1 VFIFG
6 VDGLS
11 GITIY
16 FTDIRLIIYPYGVF
30 HKADSLS
37 SCTNYY
43 ALTCI
48 MRLMLIALIILL
60 FISGG
65 FALGAVLGAP
75 WVPAFKKDLKAMIDD
90 TNLKPGEVFYELG
103 CGDGRLVVEAAKRG
117 AKAVGYEISPVMW
130 LIAKIRV
137 TPCRGASVKFGDFW
151 RLDLSSADVV
161 LAFLVPRT
169 IGRLE
174 VKAAKEMK
182 PGARLV
188 SYIFPFPN
196 MKPKTKAKNWSVY
209 EY

>member
-1 VFIFG
+1 
-6 VDGLS
+6 
-11 GITIY
+11 
-16 FTDIRLIIYPYGVF
+16 
-30 HKADSLS
+30 
-37 SCTNYY
+37 
-43 ALTCI
+43 

-90 TNLKPGEVFYELG
+90 TNLKPG
-103 CGDGRLVVEAAKRG
+103 
-117 AKAVGYEISPVMW
+117 AVGYEISPVMW